1 MARRSRSR
9 LTSLYGWLTT
19 GALLVGGAGASGWAK
34 PDLPFVGPFVQQVL
48 RKYGLQTENGKLAGA
63 TTNPS
68 PSSQSPA
75 NSTVPNGG
83 TTGPSPL
90 GPTAAKTAK
99 QTGTKQTGTKQSQR
113 RVAGY
118 APTDERST
126 APGAAG
132 SPGAPGSSP
141 SAVGV
146 NDANS
151 TAADSRVLST
161 TRSAGVTNSPGA
173 GGLVGASAD
182 RGASGQRSPAA
193 PTGTITIATYNIQ
206 VFGISKLQQ
215 PQLREILAQVV
226 RHFDVVAIQEIR
238 AKDDGLM
245 PEFLRSVNA
254 DGSRYD
260 FVIGP
265 RLGRT
270 SSKEQYVFVYNTE
283 KVEVDPSSVATLSD
297 PNDLIH
303 REPMVARFRARTYP
317 PEAGFTFWLVNIHT
331 DPDEVAQE
339 VDVLVDVLQVM
350 ARANPGEDDIILLGD
365 LNADET
371 KFGRL
376 GKIPGVT
383 WVVPRGTTTNTR
395 GTQTYDNLLFLEQST
410 AEFTGRWGVVN
421 MQKAFNLSLDD
432 ALKVSDHLPVW
443 AEFQATESMSPHTAT
458 RSRLPPR

>member
-1 MARRSRSR
+1 MARRSRSI
-9 LTSLYGWLTT
+9 LTNLYGWLTT
-19 GALLVGGAGASGWAK
+19 GALLVGGAGVSGWAK

-48 RKYGLQTENGKLAGA
+48 RKFNLPQGNGKVAG
-63 TTNPS
+63 PS
-68 PSSQSPA
+68 SSFPSSSSQSPSGSVGKKGA
-75 NSTVPNGG
+75 S
-83 TTGPSPL
+83 GPSPL
-90 GPTAAKTAK
+90 GPSAAKTAQHK
-99 QTGTKQTGTKQSQR
+99 ATKQPSP

-118 APTDERST
+118 APTNERAASGAGVQLPPAQVGRSADATAGTSPST
-126 APGAAG
+126 TSTGAASAT
-132 SPGAPGSSP
+132 SPAGA
-141 SAVGV
+141 
-146 NDANS
+146 
-151 TAADSRVLST
+151 
-161 TRSAGVTNSPGA
+161 TNSQGA
-173 GGLVGASAD
+173 GGGGGPSVERAANAP
-182 RGASGQRSPAA
+182 RTPAA

-206 VFGISKLQQ
+206 VFGVSKLQQ

-226 RHFDVVAIQEIR
+226 RQFDLVAIQEIR

-254 DGSRYD
+254 DGSRYA

-270 SSKEQYVFVYNTE
+270 SSKEQYAFVYNTE
-283 KVEVDPSSVATLSD
+283 RIEVDPNSVATLSD

-303 REPMVARFRARTYP
+303 REPLVARFRVRTYP
-317 PEAGFTFWLVNIHT
+317 PETGFTFWLVDIHT

-376 GKIPGVT
+376 GQIPGVT
-383 WVVPRGTTTNTR
+383 WVVPRGTPTNTR
-395 GTQTYDNLLFLEQST
+395 GTQTYDNLLFLEQAT

-421 MQKAFNLSLDD
+421 MRKAFNLSLDD

-443 AEFQATESMSPHTAT
+443 AEFQATEATPHTAT
-458 RSRLPPR
+458 RSRALAR